1 MRVTR
6 FSKKGFSIVEVLVA
20 MLVIL
25 GVITSMSSL
34 LISLV
39 QTNYEQKLRTV
50 AQNLAVSL
58 MNKEIRN
65 KTFDTLYT
73 TNYNS
78 NSISSLNESNSQ
90 VPYLTVKTLNK
101 DNAIQNLQGLSNTM
115 LNIFKVNNAKAEVRI
130 SQIKDNESF
139 SDTKINATVIV
150 TWDGKFKEVNTTSDH
165 KVEISTVVTKNG
177 IVGASRALLNPN
189 GSIASN

>member
-115 LNIFKVNNAKAEVRI
+115 INIFKVNNAKAEVRI
-130 SQIKDNESF
+130 SQIKDDESF

-150 TWDGKFKEVNTTSDH
+150 TWDSKFKEVNTSSDH